1 MKNLLNIYDFWE
13 VIFMYDTNKEYTIS
27 EVSEITGYQ
36 PHVIRYYEKEFDLE
50 IPRNNSNHRYYT
62 YKELEM
68 FNYIKAL
75 QEKGFSN
82 KQIKLIIK
90 SPELVI
96 SNGEAAIT
104 TLVKKENDTTLKPVE
119 IYEIFKELITEE
131 LGYLVTEK
139 VDNGIKIIN
148 ELKNEIAEL
157 RNEIN
162 KNERDV
168 LICENIKL
176 KMQLKEKSYQVVE
189 LKEKL
194 RKEQENSKGLLSRL
208 FRNKKIQT

>member
-1 MKNLLNIYDFWE
+1 
-13 VIFMYDTNKEYTIS
+13 MYDTNKEYTIS

-68 FNYIKAL
+68 FNYIKTL

-96 SNGEAAIT
+96 TDGETAVT
-104 TLVKKENDTTLKPVE
+104 TLVKKENDMPLKPSD
-119 IYEIFKELITEE
+119 IYEVFKELITEE
-131 LGYLVTEK
+131 LGSLLMEK
-139 VDNGIKIIN
+139 ADNGIKIIN

-194 RKEQENSKGLLSRL
+194 RKEQEARKGLFSRI
-208 FRNKKIQT
+208 FRKKNVQT

>member
-1 MKNLLNIYDFWE
+1 
-13 VIFMYDTNKEYTIS
+13 MYDTNKEYTIS